1 MSTGGFSAAYL
12 ADVGRAFRN
21 YKTLAEG
28 ALAQVSDA
36 DFYRTI
42 DPDANSIANLVK
54 HVGGNLESRF
64 RDFLTSDGE
73 KPDRNRDAEFE
84 FPGRPS
90 RTELVGAWETGWQ
103 TVLAAVDSLT
113 PADLERTVTIRS
125 EPFLVVEALGRS
137 VTHTAYHVGQ
147 IALLAKH
154 FAGPRWKTLSV
165 PKGQSARYA
174 AGTFKEG
181 IIPKR

>member
-1 MSTGGFSAAYL
+1 MSTDGFSAAYL
-12 ADVGRAFRN
+12 KDVARGFRN
-21 YKTLAEG
+21 YKMLGDG
-28 ALAQVSDA
+28 ALAQVSDE

-73 KPDRNRDAEFE
+73 KPDRDRDAEFE
-84 FPGRPS
+84 FPRRPS
-90 RTELVGAWETGWQ
+90 RAELLGTWETGWK
-103 TVLAAVDSLT
+103 TTLAAIDALT

-125 EPFLVVEALGRS
+125 EAFLVVEALDRA

-165 PKGQSARYA
+165 PKGQSAQYA
-174 AGTFKEG
+174 KGTFKQG
-181 IIPKR
+181 IIPKG